1 MIEILNGTRETV
13 VYRDFQ
19 GLKLYHNV
27 EPDNYPLHWHTA
39 LEIIVPHENTY
50 TVMIDNTPHTFSE
63 GDIFITPPGTL
74 HALVAPPSGERLIIL
89 FDYSLICNIKGMDS
103 LLHSLHPF
111 TLISKEEYPDLNA
124 RLRFYLD
131 EVSREYENNAPFTEA
146 FIYAMMLRFFIDI
159 GRTNF
164 NATTRFPGI
173 TSGKQHEYI
182 EKFMN
187 ICNYITD
194 HCAENISMEELS
206 NLAGFSK
213 FHFARLFKQ
222 FSGMSCYEYL
232 LQKRVALAEQLLIQP
247 DISITE
253 AAMLSGFNSLSTF
266 NRVFK
271 AHKNCTPSEYK
282 NLNRKENKK
291 DAP

>member
-27 EPDNYPLHWHTA
+27 EPDNYPIHWHTA
-39 LEIIVPHENTY
+39 LEIIVPLKSTY

>member
-1 MIEILNGTRETV
+1 
-13 VYRDFQ
+13 
-19 GLKLYHNV
+19 
-27 EPDNYPLHWHTA
+27 
-39 LEIIVPHENTY
+39 
-50 TVMIDNTPHTFSE
+50 
-63 GDIFITPPGTL
+63 
-74 HALVAPPSGERLIIL
+74 
-89 FDYSLICNIKGMDS
+89 
-103 LLHSLHPF
+103 
-111 TLISKEEYPDLNA
+111 
-124 RLRFYLD
+124 
-131 EVSREYENNAPFTEA
+131 
-146 FIYAMMLRFFIDI
+146 MMLRFFIDI
-159 GRTNF
+159 GRANF
-164 NATTRFPGI
+164 NAITRFPGI

-187 ICNYITD
+187 ICNYITE
-194 HCAENISMEELS
+194 HCSENINMEELA

-213 FHFARLFKQ
+213 FHFSRLFKQ

-271 AHKNCTPSEYK
+271 SHKNCTPSEYK

>member
-27 EPDNYPLHWHTA
+27 ETDNYPLHWHTA
-39 LEIIVPHENTY
+39 LEIIVPYRGSY
-50 TVMIDNTPHTFSE
+50 TVKINNTPHTFYE
-63 GDIFITPPGTL
+63 NDIFITPPGTL
-74 HALVAPPSGERLIIL
+74 HELIAPPSGERLIIV

-103 LLHSLHPF
+103 LLHSLHPY
-111 TLISKEEYPDLNA
+111 TLITKEEYPELNKQ
-124 RLRFYLD
+124 LRHYLS

-159 GRTNF
+159 GRANF
-164 NATTRFPGI
+164 NAITRFPGI

-187 ICNYITD
+187 ICNYITE
-194 HCAENISMEELS
+194 HCSENINMEELA

-213 FHFARLFKQ
+213 FHFSRLFKQ

-271 AHKNCTPSEYK
+271 SHKNCTPSEYK
-282 NLNRKENKK
+282 NWNRKENKK